1 MALVASGVGAIHLGV
16 RRDEPPWR
24 QPVGRMPQID
34 PDQDAALRR
43 LRAAFGFVEVLE
55 VVDHRYARRRTAQG
69 KTSKEVIRCLIGGL
83 SRSRLEVGPWLLGER
98 QGTASLPCRT
108 TASFS
113 SAAPDARRGPV
124 TGVRDMPDPGP
135 NNETPAAGLD
145 TVESTPAPRRR
156 PA

>member
-69 KTSKEVIRCLIGGL
+69 KTSKEVIRCRKRYVARKVFAALHQTDGQNL
-83 SRSRLEVGPWLLGER
+83 
-98 QGTASLPCRT
+98 T
-108 TASFS
+108 TA
-113 SAAPDARRGPV
+113 A
-124 TGVRDMPDPGP
+124 
-135 NNETPAAGLD
+135 
-145 TVESTPAPRRR
+145 
-156 PA
+156 